1 MSASDWTKILFVLL
15 LVIGFGL
22 PWVVYFV
29 DVYKGVQAFPVP
41 IIGPIKRRL
50 IRLFGI
56 GSQKEQDTAA

>member
-1 MSASDWTKILFVLL
+1 MNASDWTKIVFVLL
-15 LVIGFGL
+15 LVVGFGL

-50 IRLFGI
+50 NRLFGI
-56 GSQKEQDTAA
+56 GSQKE